1 MDSFIVRGG
10 RPLQGT
16 LIASGSKNAALPI
29 MAATLLS
36 ADRCTLHRI
45 PVLRDIATM
54 MTLLSSLGATAT
66 RPSSDGALIIDSSA
80 VREFRAPYDLVKTM
94 RASILVLGPLLA
106 RFGQAEVSFP
116 GGCAIGSRPVDLHIR
131 ALEAMGAE
139 VRVEAGY
146 IVAKAPR
153 GLAGTAFT
161 FETVTVGGTENAIM
175 AAALAR
181 GRSTLRNVAREPEIV
196 DLVRFL
202 RAMGARIEGEG
213 TDTLTVDG
221 VEALA
226 GATYEVMPD
235 RIEAGTYLV
244 AAAATRGNVKVEG
257 ISPEVLGVV
266 MDKLV
271 LTGADIA
278 VGENWVSLDMKGR
291 RPEAV
296 DVETAPFPG
305 FPTDMQAQFTALNAI
320 AVGQSSVVETVFEN
334 RLMQAHEM
342 RRMGAEIEIAGDSAR
357 ISGRERLQG
366 APVMAS
372 DLRASASLVIA
383 GLVAEGETRIDRIY
397 HIDRGY
403 ENIEG
408 NLQSLGA
415 DIRRIST

>member
-10 RPLQGT
+10 QPLQGT

-36 ADRCTLHRI
+36 AERCTLHRI

-66 RPSSDGALIIDSSA
+66 GPSSDGALMIDSSA
-80 VREFRAPYDLVKTM
+80 VKEFRAPYDLVKTM

-153 GLAGTAFT
+153 GLVGTDFT
-161 FETVTVGGTENAIM
+161 FETVTVGGTENAVM

-296 DVETAPFPG
+296 DIETAPFPG

-320 AVGQSSVVETVFEN
+320 AVGQSTVVETVFEN

-342 RRMGAEIEIAGDSAR
+342 RRMGAEIEISGESAR
-357 ISGRERLQG
+357 ITGREQLQG

-408 NLQSLGA
+408 NLQCLGA

>member
-10 RPLQGT
+10 NRLQGV
-16 LIASGSKNAALPI
+16 LSASGSKNAALPI

-36 ADRCTLHRI
+36 AERCTLHGI

-66 RPSSDGALIIDSSA
+66 RPSSDDALIIDSSA

-153 GLAGTAFT
+153 GLSGADFT

-296 DVETAPFPG
+296 DIETAPFPG

-342 RRMGAEIEIAGDSAR
+342 RRMGAEIEISGESAL
-357 ISGRERLQG
+357 ITGREQLQG

-408 NLQSLGA
+408 NLQCLGA

>member
-1 MDSFIVRGG
+1 
-10 RPLQGT
+10 
-16 LIASGSKNAALPI
+16 
-29 MAATLLS
+29 
-36 ADRCTLHRI
+36 
-45 PVLRDIATM
+45 
-54 MTLLSSLGATAT
+54 
-66 RPSSDGALIIDSSA
+66 
-80 VREFRAPYDLVKTM
+80 M

-153 GLAGTAFT
+153 GLAGTDFT

-257 ISPEVLGVV
+257 ISREVLGVV

-357 ISGRERLQG
+357 ISGRETLQG